1 METQIL
7 LEQNHES
14 DPILESSG
22 NNNSHNDS
30 NDMTSYTDLDVPIAI
45 RKGVRECTKHPIYN
59 FVSYEGLSPEYRA
72 FITNVS
78 SAEIPQNIHV
88 ALETLE

>member
-7 LEQNHES
+7 PEQNHES

-30 NDMTSYTDLDVPIAI
+30 NDMTSYTNIDVPIAI

-59 FVSYEGLSPEYRA
+59 CV
-72 FITNVS
+72 I
-78 SAEIPQNIHV
+78 
-88 ALETLE
+88 